1 MAIFYTPFTMLNTIF
16 LQKNKPPYEELSLR
30 MRNFNLKKMSN
41 FFSWIRDWG
50 GAFILMYNT
59 YRYSDAKFLSECHMA
74 DLAPLIP
81 SWLFMS
87 TNNLQGQK
95 YSHR

>member
-50 GAFILMYNT
+50 GAFV
-59 YRYSDAKFLSECHMA
+59 
-74 DLAPLIP
+74 LI
-81 SWLFMS
+81 F
-87 TNNLQGQK
+87 
-95 YSHR
+95 